1 MIVFITID
9 VREGTSGTSAD
20 VPRFGLRIHSVSS
33 AIGSYKKIGVKFD
46 EIAIFCRFTGRFQA
60 KMRKIDY
67 FPYKDL

>member
-1 MIVFITID
+1 MPRDPDID

-20 VPRFGLRIHSVSS
+20 VPRFGLRIHSVLS
-33 AIGSYKKIGVKFD
+33 AIGSVKFGVKFD